1 MRDNLGNWTAFD
13 NDSDLIKNLPSKT
26 INISHMRETEANNSI
41 STADSLVENIM
52 MKGQTTDSGDK
63 DFYKFSLSNKSNVSV
78 NFLVD
83 NDNTDYT
90 HNIFVF
96 NSNATKIESTSAHGE
111 KELSLAGSCTR

>member
-1 MRDNLGNWTAFD
+1 MNL
-13 NDSDLIKNLPSKT
+13 
-26 INISHMRETEANNSI
+26 
-41 STADSLVENIM
+41 ENIM

-63 DFYKFSLSNKSNVSV
+63 DFYKFSLSNKSTVSV

-83 NDNTDYT
+83 NDNTNYT

-111 KELSLAGSCTR
+111 KELSLRDLAPGDYFLSIQDSFDSGQYTLILDIV

>member
-1 MRDNLGNWTAFD
+1 
-13 NDSDLIKNLPSKT
+13 
-26 INISHMRETEANNSI
+26 MRETEANNSI

-63 DFYKFSLSNKSNVSV
+63 DFYKFSLTNKSNVSV

-96 NSNATKIESTSAHGE
+96 NSSATKIESTSAHGE
-111 KELSLAGSCTR
+111 KELIIRDLAPGDYFLSIQDSFDSGQYTLILDIV